1 MFFTY
6 ILVILL
12 SPGISAPQLMLVHL
26 RVQVMSQKT
35 SKPIVAIRASF
46 VISCVT
52 SRVEATDAKVL
63 AIRIIPATVVLIVG
77 DSILF
82 NLLKVK
88 LSKKTFLYEEI
99 LYLLRHKIG
108 DS

>member
-1 MFFTY
+1 
-6 ILVILL
+6 
-12 SPGISAPQLMLVHL
+12 
-26 RVQVMSQKT
+26 MSQKT

-82 NLLKVK
+82 NLLKKVK